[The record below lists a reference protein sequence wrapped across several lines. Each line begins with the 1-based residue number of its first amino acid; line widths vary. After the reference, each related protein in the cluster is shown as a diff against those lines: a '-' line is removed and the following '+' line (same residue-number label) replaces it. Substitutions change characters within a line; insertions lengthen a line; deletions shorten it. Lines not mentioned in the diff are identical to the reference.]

1 MVGRSELV
9 SVFRH
14 HTAESQVMKEP
25 FDFNSAKVLV
35 AIYAVECGFKSLLLK
50 QCRMQATN
58 ELESKYITHD
68 LNILSQACCRKKL
81 FPEQMTLLSKH
92 HIAIEALHQA
102 LRYGLR
108 LHDDSKKSIIRAIRI
123 AINYI
128 EESL

>member
-1 MVGRSELV
+1 
-9 SVFRH
+9 
-14 HTAESQVMKEP
+14 
-25 FDFNSAKVLV
+25 
-35 AIYAVECGFKSLLLK
+35 
-50 QCRMQATN
+50 
-58 ELESKYITHD
+58 
-68 LNILSQACCRKKL
+68 
-81 FPEQMTLLSKH
+81 MTLLSKH